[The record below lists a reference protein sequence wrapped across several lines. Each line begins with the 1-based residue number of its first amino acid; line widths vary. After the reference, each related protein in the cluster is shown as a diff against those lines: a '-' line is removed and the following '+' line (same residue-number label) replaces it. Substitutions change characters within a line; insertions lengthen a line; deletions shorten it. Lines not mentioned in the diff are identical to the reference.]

1 MNIVILPTPIVLN
14 ELKFKIKIL
23 LLVEKGCHLFK
34 KKSIYFIIKSE
45 FIFWS
50 KKMADKRLFLIWSDF
65 TVFQRKV
72 RMEVMGLKIYL
83 IYIVKELGTTPQA
96 S

>member
-1 MNIVILPTPIVLN
+1 
-14 ELKFKIKIL
+14 
-23 LLVEKGCHLFK
+23 
-34 KKSIYFIIKSE
+34 
-45 FIFWS
+45 
-50 KKMADKRLFLIWSDF
+50 MADKRLFLIWSDF